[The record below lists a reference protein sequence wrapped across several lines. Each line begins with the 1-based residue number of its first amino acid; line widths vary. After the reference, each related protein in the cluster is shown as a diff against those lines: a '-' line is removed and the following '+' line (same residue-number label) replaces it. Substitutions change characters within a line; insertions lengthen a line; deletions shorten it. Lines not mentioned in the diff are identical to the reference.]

1 MDRFALFPLL
11 ILLSGCNGPGLR
23 HLGVAPVPVAEGGM
37 TFDIRTRAGM
47 AEAIRT
53 NPMAGVRMV
62 DVATNGGRAILRV
75 TGCEVAWLRG
85 DPAVLLA
92 GLNCGAGHKT
102 PPQPRRRTICT
113 GTVSAP
119 YRTGESDVIFTCG

>member
-47 AEAIRT
+47 AEAITHWIKAVHRMEISAQT
-53 NPMAGVRMV
+53 GV
-62 DVATNGGRAILRV
+62 AA
-75 TGCEVAWLRG
+75 
-85 DPAVLLA
+85 
-92 GLNCGAGHKT
+92 
-102 PPQPRRRTICT
+102 
-113 GTVSAP
+113 
-119 YRTGESDVIFTCG
+119 